1 METLAHGRRLT
12 LEEADVNLTPIMC
25 LFIVLVPLL
34 VLEAVFERI
43 ATLDIH
49 LPPSSAISEGAV
61 EDEPEK
67 TGIQEIQIL
76 LEPEGLVLNAT
87 VTHTPQGDALDVY
100 RDESVTIPLKDNN
113 YDLAVL
119 RESVLSLK
127 TRYPKH
133 KKVILVIN
141 NTILYDDI
149 IQVMDTCRE
158 NVEDEAGLIKRE
170 EIFPDV
176 ALSEKFDDSDTKLE
190 GLRVGTAGVRK
201 RPGKGGE

>member
-1 METLAHGRRLT
+1 MESLAHGRRLT
-12 LEEADVNLTPIMC
+12 LDEAEVNLTPIMC

-49 LPPSSAISEGAV
+49 LPPSSAISEGDV
-61 EDEPEK
+61 EDDDEE

-76 LEPEGLVLNAT
+76 VEPGGLVLNAT
-87 VTHTPQGDALDVY
+87 MTHTPQGGALDVY
-100 RDESVTIPLKDNN
+100 QNESVTISLKDNN
-113 YDLAVL
+113 YDLDML

-158 NVEDEAGLIKRE
+158 NAEDEAGIIKRT

-190 GLRVGTAGVRK
+190 GLRLGTAGV
-201 RPGKGGE
+201 GKGGE